1 MDTKFTMTAGTFE
14 ALNCNPRVLASCSN
28 CVIKW
33 EFDVGADLDVW
44 CVGFCGDGSST
55 LEVTYQVV
63 AERHDKHIMESEM
76 TDAEGHLIPE
86 YERPAR
92 YRSEGTCVTD
102 SVRRYTCRTAACRVS
117 TALQACLSY
126 NCARCQAATPGP
138 VIFCCRV
145 SEYQILTCARFLHM
159 KPPEH
164 AWTIA
169 ATAV

>member
-1 MDTKFTMTAGTFE
+1 VPFDGTRATVNMDTKFRMTAGTFE

-33 EFDVGADLDVW
+33 DFVGADLDVW

-92 YRSEGTCVTD
+92 
-102 SVRRYTCRTAACRVS
+102 
-117 TALQACLSY
+117 
-126 NCARCQAATPGP
+126 
-138 VIFCCRV
+138 VIA
-145 SEYQILTCARFLHM
+145 EQQ
-159 KPPEH
+159 
-164 AWTIA
+164 
-169 ATAV
+169 

>member
-92 YRSEGTCVTD
+92 VT
-102 SVRRYTCRTAACRVS
+102 AE
-117 TALQACLSY
+117 Q
-126 NCARCQAATPGP
+126 Q
-138 VIFCCRV
+138 
-145 SEYQILTCARFLHM
+145 
-159 KPPEH
+159 
-164 AWTIA
+164 
-169 ATAV
+169 